1 MRKYPHVWCIGKKIL
16 RVHADSPHF
25 HAHEK
30 DIRMANTTQNG
41 DMIYRRYRRTWK
53 CITLPLHYIF
63 QSCQN
68 EHALFGRKMCNVANT
83 RFLDNFCGRY
93 FGRYNAV
100 WSIFGLFL
108 LWSIFI
114 TTPLAA
120 LYLSR
125 DVKVYHSAIKWR
137 NTKISAN
144 ILFNMYL
151 LGNRICNSS
160 AILNIRTFVA
170 KCVML

>member
-1 MRKYPHVWCIGKKIL
+1 MVDIL
-16 RVHADSPHF
+16 EFVV
-25 HAHEK
+25 
-30 DIRMANTTQNG
+30 DITLKLSIFYQISSESSYDTTQDLKVYYSAIKWGN
-41 DMIYRRYRRTWK
+41 IHQH
-53 CITLPLHYIF
+53 LPVLPKWACTF
-63 QSCQN
+63 WC
-68 EHALFGRKMCNVANT
+68 KMCNVANT
-83 RFLDNFCGRY
+83 QFLDNFCGRY